1 MTGPG
6 AFSDLLRKSRGIWLG
21 LAVVQTLAFGTGFLA
36 GKRNWTSVPVLRTTK
51 IFALN
56 RDLEYRVPGFGP
68 WFQNYRNRERVRR
81 MALVDRGHVVAAMFQ
96 IYFDN
101 WIVSSLTTTARSAVL
116 VPQVLF
122 PYARFAQG
130 VALAQ
135 APSSERAWLIAFKEF
150 GGVYPITG
158 GALVLVLWTLFAQR
172 LGFPSRRKAFAA
184 GLKTAAIPFAISGVV
199 LLMGSYLETMTLISA
214 SFR

>member
-1 MTGPG
+1 M
-6 AFSDLLRKSRGIWLG
+6 
-21 LAVVQTLAFGTGFLA
+21 
-36 GKRNWTSVPVLRTTK
+36 TK
-51 IFALN
+51 IFILN

-122 PYARFAQG
+122 PYARFVQG
-130 VALAQ
+130 VSLAQ
-135 APSSERAWLIAFKEF
+135 APTSERAWLIAFKEF

-158 GALVLVLWTLFAQR
+158 GALVLVLWTLFAPR
-172 LGFPSRRKAFAA
+172 LGFPSRRRAFAA
-184 GLKTAAIPFAISGVV
+184 GLKAAAIPFAVSGIV
-199 LLMGSYLETMTLISA
+199 LLMGSYLEMMTLISA